1 MGGGYERTM
10 AWEEPAEPPILAAAG
25 AVRWTKRKVVI
36 KGADPCASAVR
47 IDDVRVGH
55 AGGGAGLSA
64 GCDAIARL
72 WQDRPYFTGVYSSQ
86 DSDKQDTTRVEVKPL
101 VKPKAQ
107 SSP

>member
-10 AWEEPAEPPILAAAG
+10 AREEPAEPPILAAAG
-25 AVRWTKRKVVI
+25 AARWTIRKVVM

-47 IDDVRVGH
+47 TDEVRVRH

-72 WQDRPYFTGVYSSQ
+72 W
-86 DSDKQDTTRVEVKPL
+86 
-101 VKPKAQ
+101 
-107 SSP
+107 